1 MSAATMPKSDFTV
14 SSLLNSTTS
23 TPTANHPAAN
33 AASTNANANLT
44 ANYLHFLNKFRPM
57 TFPTPL
63 TNHPRGLLAPP
74 IAPGAATP
82 TMSSSSSSSTSN
94 ATPTAEQLNR
104 TQDDGIHDDPKAE
117 LESKDLW
124 DQFHQHGTEMVGRRE

>member
-23 TPTANHPAAN
+23 TATANHPAAT

-74 IAPGAATP
+74 IAPGAPNA
-82 TMSSSSSSSTSN
+82 TMSSSTSS

-104 TQDDGIHDDPKAE
+104 TQDDGVHDDPKAE

-124 DQFHQHGTEMVGRRE
+124 DQFHQHGTEMVGRR